1 MRHLPSTA
9 SGPNLRHNPM
19 IQPVPHTI
27 AALCGLSLVMV
38 LAAATAY
45 GQSRILQGPF
55 VGHTTPDSVALWA
68 RFSETG
74 AYSVML
80 TDESGRTRF
89 TAVQAAKLDRD
100 LCVVWRIG
108 DLEADH
114 EYRYRI
120 EASGGTPLTAGEGFQ
135 FRTPKPL
142 DEPAVSSIA
151 FGSCADEG
159 QGTALVWQRIGRLGA
174 QAVVLLGDTPYID
187 STDLAVQRRRY
198 SEFAAVKAMAELL
211 RSTPWYAT
219 WDDHDFGLNDVDGRL
234 AGKAEARRAFVE
246 YHANPSYGDGTHG
259 VYTSFRR
266 GPMEVFL
273 LDTRYFA
280 ATEPSP
286 FALHK
291 PSLLGRTQWDWLRQ
305 ALSASNAPFKVLASG
320 MVWNGA
326 LRPNKVDSWASY
338 PHEREALFRFIGEN
352 RITGVVL
359 VGGDI
364 HRSRVIR
371 HEVAEL
377 AGYDL
382 TEIITSPMHD
392 SIIAAANAPH
402 PGLVVDMGEPYSFL
416 LLTADSGEAK
426 LSAKFLNASGTELY
440 ALTLS
445 AAELRER

>member
-1 MRHLPSTA
+1 MNKTVLRRGGRGIAST
-9 SGPNLRHNPM
+9 
-19 IQPVPHTI
+19 
-27 AALCGLSLVMV
+27 CGLALVV
-38 LAAATAY
+38 ALGTATAY
-45 GQSRILQGPF
+45 GQSRVLHGPF

-68 RFSETG
+68 RLSESG
-74 AYSVML
+74 AYSVVL
-80 TDESGRTRF
+80 TDESGRTLR
-89 TAVQAAKLDRD
+89 TAVQGAHPDRD
-100 LCVVWRIG
+100 LCVVWKIG

-120 EASGGTPLTAGEGFQ
+120 EASGGTLLTTGDGYR

-142 DEPAVSSIA
+142 DEPAAFSIA

-159 QGTALVWQRIGRLGA
+159 PGTAGVWRRMGMVGA

-198 SEFAAVKAMAELL
+198 GEFAAADAMAGLL

-219 WDDHDFGLNDVDGRL
+219 WDDHDFGFNDVDGRL
-234 AGKAEARRAFVE
+234 AGKADARRAFVE

-259 VYTSFRR
+259 IYTSFRQ
-266 GPMEVFL
+266 GPIEVFL

-286 FALHK
+286 FAFHK

-305 ALSASNAPFKVLASG
+305 GLSASDAPFKVLACG

-338 PHEREALFRFIGEN
+338 SHEREALFRFIGEN

-377 AGYDL
+377 AGYDV
-382 TEIITSPMHD
+382 TELITSPMHD
-392 SIIAAANAPH
+392 RIIAAANAPH

-426 LSAKFLNASGTELY
+426 LSARFLNAPGTELY
-440 ALTLS
+440 ALALS
-445 AAELRER
+445 SAELAERKD

>member
-1 MRHLPSTA
+1 
-9 SGPNLRHNPM
+9 M
-19 IQPVPHTI
+19 IQPVPNTI
-27 AALCGLSLVMV
+27 ASLCGLALVMV

-68 RFSETG
+68 RLSETG

-80 TDESGRTRF
+80 TDESGKTRI
-89 TAVQAAKLDRD
+89 TAVQAANLDRD

-120 EASGGTPLTAGEGFQ
+120 EASGGTPLTVGDGYH

-142 DEPAVSSIA
+142 AEPAASSIA

-159 QGTALVWQRIGRLGA
+159 QGTAGVWQRMGMMGA

-187 STDLAVQRRRY
+187 STDFAVQRRRY
-198 SEFAAVKAMAELL
+198 SEFAAVTAMAELL

-234 AGKAEARRAFVE
+234 TGKAEARRAFVE

-266 GPMEVFL
+266 GPIEVFL

-291 PSLLGRTQWDWLRQ
+291 SSLLGRTQSDSLRQ
-305 ALSASNAPFKVLASG
+305 GLSASNAPFKVLACG

-371 HEVAEL
+371 HEVAGL

-382 TEIITSPMHD
+382 TELITSPMHD

-440 ALTLS
+440 ALALS
-445 AAELRER
+445 VAELRERRD